1 MIVYDPRLLYPSF
14 FLSSIRFYG
23 VLPSSSVP
31 SSLIESEALL
41 EHEDANI
48 AKVMVMTGIMDL
60 FIALFCLKSKSW

>member
-14 FLSSIRFYG
+14 FLSSSRFSG

-48 AKVMVMTGIMDL
+48 AEVMVMTGIMDL